1 MIEKAIEQLKID
13 EGFKGVPYLC
23 TANKVTI
30 GYGRNLSDNPLTEK
44 EAEYLLLSD
53 LTKVEAEANM
63 IAYFSE
69 LNETRQ
75 AVIINMIY
83 NLGITRLLKFKKMH
97 KAIVNGKFNTAATE
111 MLDSKWARQV
121 GNRAN
126 RLAKQMR
133 EGQ

>member
-30 GYGRNLSDNPLTEK
+30 GYGRNLDDNPLTKK

>member
-1 MIEKAIEQLKID
+1 MIEKAIEQLKTD

-30 GYGRNLSDNPLTEK
+30 GYGRNLDDNPLTKK

-63 IAYFSE
+63 ISYFSE

-97 KAIVNGKFNTAATE
+97 KAIINGKFNTAATE

>member
-30 GYGRNLSDNPLTEK
+30 GYGRNLDDNPLTEK

-97 KAIVNGKFNTAATE
+97 KAIINGKFNTAATE